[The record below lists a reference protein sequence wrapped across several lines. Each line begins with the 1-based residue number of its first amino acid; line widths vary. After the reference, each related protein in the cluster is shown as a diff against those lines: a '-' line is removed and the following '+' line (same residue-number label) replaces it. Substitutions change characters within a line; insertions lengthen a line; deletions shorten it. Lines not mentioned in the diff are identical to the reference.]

1 MNQAESHSYAFF
13 PRYSR
18 AERIADG
25 IIHLLGLTFGL
36 AACVSLALAAL
47 PSHDAL
53 LWLALGLYG
62 LGLMAMLGCSAAYNM
77 IQHPRIKAVIR
88 RLDHAA
94 IFVMIAGTYTPF
106 TLLSGHGAALLAGL
120 WGAALAGSGLKL
132 IDPVRFRRI
141 GLVLYLG
148 MGWVGMIAG
157 WAVFAQMSAPVL
169 ALIVAGGLLYT
180 VGVGFY
186 LAERM
191 HFHNTI
197 WHVFVLVATIAFFAA
212 VTQHVADTAAL
223 AAVATLP
230 ATP

>member
-106 TLLSGHGAALLAGL
+106 TLIAIGGPWGLGLLAFV
-120 WGAALAGSGLKL
+120 WSVALGGVALKL
-132 IDPVRFRRI
+132 FWPRRFDRLSTVAYLLLGWSILVAIDPLLGALSAA
-141 GLVLYLG
+141 GLVLLG
-148 MGWVGMIAG
+148 
-157 WAVFAQMSAPVL
+157 
-169 ALIVAGGLLYT
+169 AGGLLYSL
-180 VGVGFY
+180 GVVFH
-186 LAERM
+186 LWERLP
-191 HFHNTI
+191 FQNAI
-197 WHVFVLVATIAFFAA
+197 WHAFVLAA
-212 VTQHVADTAAL
+212 AACHFTAVLSEVVL
-223 AAVATLP
+223 AG
-230 ATP
+230 